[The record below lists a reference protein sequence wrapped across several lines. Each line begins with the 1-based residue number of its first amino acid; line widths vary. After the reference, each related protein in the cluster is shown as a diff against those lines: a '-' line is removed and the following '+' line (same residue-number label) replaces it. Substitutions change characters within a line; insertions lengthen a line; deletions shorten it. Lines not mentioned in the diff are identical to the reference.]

1 MRKTRTVVE
10 IQLNEHELNTL
21 VYALIKASMYENE
34 YWKNLAE
41 RTARGYDDVK
51 RREQCAS
58 FSNNARYYAE
68 EHSKL
73 IQKLCRCRMRRQGGI
88 YRKGTMDM
96 MRSALATIHKDAED
110 SIKKARR
117 AILGEE

>member
-1 MRKTRTVVE
+1 MQKMRTVVE
-10 IQLNEHELNTL
+10 IPLNEHEFNTL
-21 VYALIKASMYENE
+21 VYALVKAQMYEDE

-41 RTARGYDDVK
+41 RTAQGYDNEK
-51 RREQCAS
+51 SREQCVS
-58 FSNNARYYAE
+58 FANNAQYFAD

-96 MRSALATIHKDAED
+96 MRSTLAIIRKDTEG

-117 AILGEE
+117 VILGEE